1 MYVVKS
7 EFTMKKDKIC
17 IIYPEWAC
25 KTEMKDFWRYISKNQ
40 TSKRDIRGMCQ
51 KQQTVL
57 KNAAS
62 DSMRILSNLKSRP
75 NLTIGLIWALP
86 GIVVLI
92 LLQLRVNRPLRVWWN
107 PTFSCTV
114 SQCNGGYCSRRT
126 RGWWNNVFSSTTG
139 YETVLESGDAIPPP
153 HFWLILSLAI
163 FVSN

>member
-40 TSKRDIRGMCQ
+40 TSKRDVRGMCQ

-92 LLQLRVNRPLRVWWN
+92 LLQLTVCRPLRVWWN

-114 SQCNGGYCSRRT
+114 CTVYTVCTVQWRVPQSKDWVVVSGEIMYSWAPRATRRS
-126 RGWWNNVFSSTTG
+126 WNLVTPS
-139 YETVLESGDAIPPP
+139 PP
-153 HFWLILSLAI
+153 
-163 FVSN
+163 